1 MADVISN
8 TPYDDA
14 FKTMYVE
21 CDELVYPLL
30 NEVFGEHYSGNE
42 KIIRRGNEFFENEED
57 GAENRLFSDS
67 FIEVIGKETK
77 IYHCECESTPNGNII
92 VRMFRYGAQMALQD
106 AVQEGNKLNVLLP
119 AAGIIF
125 LRSNSETPDDFS
137 INIKAPGDKS
147 LQYIVPALKISSYSI
162 DEIFEK
168 RLYFLIPFYIFNL
181 ENKLQQYESDK
192 NKITELKRI
201 YAGIFERLEQDNI
214 SGNIKSFSFGLVKD
228 MTNKVVQNVAQ
239 KYDNVRKGMGEIM
252 GGHVL
257 DSVVIRARDEGIQKG
272 IEKGIE
278 KGKTALA
285 DAIMKIHAGAT
296 VEDLIKEGVDE
307 DTANLAWTCR

>member
-57 GAENRLFSDS
+57 Q
-67 FIEVIGKETK
+67 K
-77 IYHCECESTPNGNII
+77 
-92 VRMFRYGAQMALQD
+92 
-106 AVQEGNKLNVLLP
+106 
-119 AAGIIF
+119 
-125 LRSNSETPDDFS
+125 
-137 INIKAPGDKS
+137 
-147 LQYIVPALKISSYSI
+147 
-162 DEIFEK
+162 
-168 RLYFLIPFYIFNL
+168 
-181 ENKLQQYESDK
+181 
-192 NKITELKRI
+192 
-201 YAGIFERLEQDNI
+201 
-214 SGNIKSFSFGLVKD
+214 FG
-228 MTNKVVQNVAQ
+228 
-239 KYDNVRKGMGEIM
+239 NVRKGMGEIM